1 MQLNVNLQLNV
12 APCLNEIVHSEL
24 HETTRKSAKRYENP
38 RKYTL
43 KATKAQQARRAQM
56 TAKRAQTTAKRAQ
69 MMAKGLRRRK
79 NQSTQRIE
87 AIVLAPL
94 RSVDWRNGRRG
105 GGSVEAKILKGEAG
119 KQPQALK

>member
-1 MQLNVNLQLNV
+1 LKIREAL
-12 APCLNEIVHSEL
+12 
-24 HETTRKSAKRYENP
+24 RKSAKIHAESHEGSASQKGSNDSQ
-38 RKYTL
+38 KGSDDSQ
-43 KATKAQQARRAQM
+43 KGSDDG
-56 TAKRAQTTAKRAQ
+56 KRPWK
-69 MMAKGLRRRK
+69 KK
-79 NQSTQRIE
+79 DQSTQRIE